1 MIRRKQ
7 DFAMLA
13 IVFGLLVALILG
25 NSPSLECQRLSG
37 AIVEAIKIFQGMGGP
52 GTLNKSSLPRS
63 IHPDNSVEIL
73 GNCSSSLASR
83 QRPGN
88 TRDISMSARA
98 SVPAGKFRTMSA
110 VAIAVNK
117 ASTNC
122 FRSSHSLVFE
132 SQHLQR
138 LIKPTSV
145 APVSAFA

>member
-13 IVFGLLVALILG
+13 IVFGLLIALILG

-37 AIVEAIKIFQGMGGP
+37 AIVEAIKIFQGVGP
-52 GTLNKSSLPRS
+52 TLNKSSLPRS
-63 IHPDNSVEIL
+63 IHPESSVDIL
-73 GNCSSSLASR
+73 GNCSSSLARR

-88 TRDISMSARA
+88 TREISMSARA

-110 VAIAVNK
+110 VAIAVSK

-122 FRSSHSLVFE
+122 FRSSHSLVLE

-138 LIKPTSV
+138 LMKPTSV